1 MYVYMLYRSCRT
13 SSISC
18 HDKAARLADR
28 VQLAG
33 VNLLGFSKAFGT
45 ASPRT
50 LVDKRSSTEL
60 WRNGPL
66 GEQLAGVW
74 GSGEV
79 GLQQAG
85 GRPPPRK
92 GGVSLYV
99 GTDTF
104 SGWPEVFPCRTNN
117 EGFVA

>member
-18 HDKAARLADR
+18 HDKAASLADR

-45 ASPRT
+45 ASHRT

-74 GSGEV
+74 GSGGV

>member
-1 MYVYMLYRSCRT
+1 MLYRSCRT

-45 ASPRT
+45 ASHRT
-50 LVDKRSSTEL
+50 LVDKRSCTEL

-74 GSGEV
+74 GSGGV

-85 GRPPPRK
+85 GRPPQEK
-92 GGVSLYV
+92 GGCHCMLVLIPFQDGQRY
-99 GTDTF
+99 
-104 SGWPEVFPCRTNN
+104 FPAGPIRL
-117 EGFVA
+117 GKK